1 MRAAENPR
9 MAVQVLCAW
18 CNTTIREGDAHK
30 ESSHGICFACVQG
43 MGLFPTED
51 IGGLSQEQLDAL
63 PIGVIELDRS
73 GVVRRYNA
81 TEARAAGLDAQRV
94 VGRHFFTEVAPCTSV
109 QGFRGRC
116 EQMLQSPHSQRD
128 ELDFVFRFRTGDRL
142 AHLVFSWDPNAGRL
156 TILVDLMG
164 DEADH
169 AARTAA
175 SWRS

>member
-1 MRAAENPR
+1 MP
-9 MAVQVLCAW
+9 VQVLCAW

-94 VGRHFFTEVAPCTSV
+94 VGRHFFTEVAPCN
-109 QGFRGRC
+109 R
-116 EQMLQSPHSQRD
+116 
-128 ELDFVFRFRTGDRL
+128 
-142 AHLVFSWDPNAGRL
+142 
-156 TILVDLMG
+156 
-164 DEADH
+164 
-169 AARTAA
+169 RTASATNSTSCSA
-175 SWRS
+175 SALGTAWRTWCSRGTRTQGD